1 MIKDNLYNRSE
12 SHNIKS
18 LSENELVKE
27 LAESI
32 KKSDE
37 GKTKYSSFI
46 WFTCV
51 SPMAA
56 KCRSP
61 LI

>member
-32 KKSDE
+32 KRVTRERQSLQE
-37 GKTKYSSFI
+37 
-46 WFTCV
+46 
-51 SPMAA
+51 
-56 KCRSP
+56 KCRRT
-61 LI
+61 

>member
-37 GKTKYSSFI
+37 DKGGIGSQIF
-46 WFTCV
+46 
-51 SPMAA
+51 
-56 KCRSP
+56 
-61 LI
+61 

>member
-1 MIKDNLYNRSE
+1 MIKGNLYNRSE

-37 GKTKYSSFI
+37 GKTKSASE
-46 WFTCV
+46 V
-51 SPMAA
+51 SENM
-56 KCRSP
+56 R
-61 LI
+61 LLHHH

>member
-12 SHNIKS
+12 SYNIKS

-37 GKTKYSSFI
+37 GKTKSAREV
-46 WFTCV
+46 TEN
-51 SPMAA
+51 M
-56 KCRSP
+56 R
-61 LI
+61 LLHHH

>member
-12 SHNIKS
+12 THNIKS

-37 GKTKYSSFI
+37 GKTKSARE
-46 WFTCV
+46 V
-51 SPMAA
+51 SEGM
-56 KCRSP
+56 K
-61 LI
+61 LLHHH

>member
-37 GKTKYSSFI
+37 G
-46 WFTCV
+46 
-51 SPMAA
+51 
-56 KCRSP
+56 
-61 LI
+61 